1 MFGSVFA
8 KYAVPKQTTVPIGMV
23 FLFCKS
29 LLSCI
34 FLVLIQPLYSAGLS
48 EKGKNARQ
56 TYINQCTLDVLKNSV
71 IQLLQNVE
79 EPDYKLN
86 VKVLTFVYFLH

>member
-1 MFGSVFA
+1 M
-8 KYAVPKQTTVPIGMV
+8 
-23 FLFCKS
+23 
-29 LLSCI
+29 
-34 FLVLIQPLYSAGLS
+34 S

-86 VKVLTFVYFLH
+86 VKVLTFVYFLHQMCYR